1 MYGTYGTCTG
11 LYLVDVGSDV
21 LTAAVLHGRALAAAG
36 NASALLLEEDA
47 VEGRRDSWEYEEKM
61 QLASVI
67 GVAAALTAALILL
80 PGLLRCEPI
89 LKKKSR
95 GSQPS
100 RTATHFFFF

>member
-89 LKKKSR
+89 LKKKKQRFPTFSDCN
-95 GSQPS
+95 PL
-100 RTATHFFFF
+100 FFF